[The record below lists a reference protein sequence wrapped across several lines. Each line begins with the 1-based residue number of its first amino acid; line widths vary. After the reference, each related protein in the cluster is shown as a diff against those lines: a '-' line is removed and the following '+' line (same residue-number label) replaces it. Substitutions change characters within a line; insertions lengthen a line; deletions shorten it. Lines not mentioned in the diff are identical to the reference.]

1 LQTITDV
8 SAEKNSTLVIPI
20 PIELLKPF
28 EAAFG
33 KDFSTFQAS
42 REQP

>member
-1 LQTITDV
+1 
-8 SAEKNSTLVIPI
+8 VIPI

-33 KDFSTFQAS
+33 KDLSAFEAHGDGDTRPRPAAGSES
-42 REQP
+42 G